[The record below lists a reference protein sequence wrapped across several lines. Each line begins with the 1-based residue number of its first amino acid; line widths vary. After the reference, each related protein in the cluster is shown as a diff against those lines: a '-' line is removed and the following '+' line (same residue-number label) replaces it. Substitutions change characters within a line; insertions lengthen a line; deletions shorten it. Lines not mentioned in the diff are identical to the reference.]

1 MKKNIN
7 KKEVLK
13 IKKDITMSVLNKIL
27 DNYFIQ
33 ESIKIIDENM
43 IIFPVGTFVK
53 EENEWIF
60 DVDFTY
66 LTDHVDI
73 INLMCLIKDVT
84 KKGINILFSQG
95 YHTVFNDDD
104 ICCGILF
111 EDDVEEYV
119 EENDCDYEEAFD
131 ILSEKLAKEYK
142 EELKNEKVKENL
154 Q

>member
-1 MKKNIN
+1 MKFSGGTHGHLTN
-7 KKEVLK
+7 K
-13 IKKDITMSVLNKIL
+13 IKL
-27 DNYFIQ
+27 FG
-33 ESIKIIDENM
+33 IDTSH
-43 IIFPVGTFVK
+43 F
-53 EENEWIF
+53 
-60 DVDFTY
+60 
-66 LTDHVDI
+66 
-73 INLMCLIKDVT
+73 T